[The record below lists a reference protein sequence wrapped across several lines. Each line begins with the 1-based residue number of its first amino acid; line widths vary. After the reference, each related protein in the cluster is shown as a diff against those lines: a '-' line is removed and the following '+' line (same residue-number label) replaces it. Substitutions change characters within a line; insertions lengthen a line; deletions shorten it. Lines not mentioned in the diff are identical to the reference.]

1 MNRRTKLELTWIGK
15 DQEPQLEPRIL
26 IEDPELS
33 YHAPFRMSEND
44 IFDNRLI
51 FGDNLLALKALE
63 QEFAGKI
70 KCIYIDPPYN
80 TGNAFEHYDDGL
92 EHSLWLSLMKQ
103 RIDILWKLLKDDGV
117 IFVQIDNTEQA
128 YLKVMMDEIFGR
140 KNFLSQI
147 SYERSGS
154 AGIGQGGSFLLNN
167 TEYILVYAKN
177 KQMIGD
183 IEAKS
188 YKPLEKE
195 VMQRYNKILVN
206 EGDKLLVDEFVSK
219 SNGMP
224 IQIYKHSNFEF
235 QTISLSNFSA
245 RKSEIERIYFENFTR
260 IFRTTNPQ
268 AENTFQNELIS
279 KMDKNSLYSVVY
291 TPSRGK
297 DKDRLVTRYYYN
309 NELFAWLSDSAEIK
323 DGRVVKT
330 NKLGDFWR
338 NEDIPK
344 ANLANEGGV
353 DFKRGK
359 KPEYLI
365 KVILDMVTDPGDW
378 VLDSFAGSGTTGA
391 VAHKMGRRW
400 IMIELGEH
408 CHTHIIPRLKSVID
422 GKDQGGISKMV
433 NWKGGGGFRYYR
445 LAPSLLEKDKFGN
458 WVISKQYN
466 AAMLAEAM
474 CKHMGFT
481 YCPDDNVYWKQ
492 GKSTERDYIYTTTQL
507 ITREIADQIQEQMA
521 EGETLLICCKAY
533 TVNPDDYPNI
543 TFVKIPQ
550 AVLKKCEFGR
560 DDYSLSV
567 SQLPPKETVE
577 QVELFG
583 EEDGQ

>member
-1 MNRRTKLELTWIGK
+1 MSGRTKLELTWIGK
-15 DQEPQLEPRIL
+15 DQEPKLEPRIL

-33 YHAPFRMSEND
+33 YHAPFRVSEND

-63 QEFAGKI
+63 QEFTGKI

-92 EHSLWLSLMKQ
+92 EHSIWLNLMKA
-103 RIDILWKLLKDDGV
+103 RLEILKNLLSDDGG
-117 IFVQIDNTEQA
+117 IFIQIDDEEMA
-128 YLKVMMDEIFGR
+128 YLKVLMDEIFGR
-140 KNFLSQI
+140 RNFVTSICVKMSHLSGVKMSHINKKPPKLKEFILIYSKNRDTFLINPVFEKVAWEESL
-147 SYERSGS
+147 ERYTQFIVNKDDPIEKWKVITVKQAALN
-154 AGIGQGGSFLLNN
+154 AGIDINN
-167 TEYILVYAKN
+167 SPEY
-177 KQMIGD
+177 
-183 IEAKS
+183 
-188 YKPLEKE
+188 EKF
-195 VMQRYNKILVN
+195 KIDN
-206 EGDKLLVDEFVSK
+206 SD
-219 SNGMP
+219 N
-224 IQIYKHSNFEF
+224 
-235 QTISLSNFSA
+235 
-245 RKSEIERIYFENFTR
+245 
-260 IFRTTNPQ
+260 IFRTARNRSLETKDMQ
-268 AENTFQNELIS
+268 KNTFYKIQTRTGLEKIIY
-279 KMDKNSLYSVVY
+279 NSEEV
-291 TPSRGK
+291 
-297 DKDRLVTRYYYN
+297 
-309 NELFAWLSDSAEIK
+309 LFASDKIMEI
-323 DGRVVKT
+323 DGERSPY
-330 NKLGDFWR
+330 NALGDIWT
-338 NEDIPK
+338 DIGIN
-344 ANLANEGGV
+344 NLHNEGGV
-353 DFKRGK
+353 DFRNGK
-359 KPEYLI
+359 KPEKLI
-365 KVILDMVTDPGDW
+365 KRIIEMMTEPGDW

-422 GKDQGGISKMV
+422 GTDQSGISKSV

-481 YCPDDNVYWKQ
+481 YCPDEHVYWKQ

-507 ITREIADQIQEQMA
+507 VTREIADQIQAQMA

-567 SQLPPKETVE
+567 SQLPTKETVE

>member
-1 MNRRTKLELTWIGK
+1 MSGRTKLELTWIGK
-15 DQEPQLEPRIL
+15 DQEPKLEPRIL

-33 YHAPFRMSEND
+33 YHAPFRVSEND

-63 QEFAGKI
+63 QEFTGKI
-70 KCIYIDPPYN
+70 KCIFIDPPYN
-80 TGNAFEHYDDGL
+80 TGSAFSHYDDGL
-92 EHSLWLSLMKQ
+92 EHSIWLSMMRDRLVLL
-103 RIDILWKLLKDDGV
+103 RTLLKNDGSIWITIDDNEV
-117 IFVQIDNTEQA
+117 H
-128 YLKVMMDEIFGR
+128 YLKVLCDEVFGR
-140 KNFLSQI
+140 NNFVAHCIWQKVYS
-147 SYERSGS
+147 ERMDAKGFSNS
-154 AGIGQGGSFLLNN
+154 HDH
-167 TEYILVYAKN
+167 ILVY
-177 KQMIGD
+177 
-183 IEAKS
+183 
-188 YKPLEKE
+188 
-195 VMQRYNKILVN
+195 
-206 EGDKLLVDEFVSK
+206 
-219 SNGMP
+219 
-224 IQIYKHSNFEF
+224 
-235 QTISLSNFSA
+235 
-245 RKSEIERIYFENFTR
+245 RKSEAFKVKQLPKEQNQQQFNFYDEVAKKYYRRRSLRKEGSESLRTDRPSMWYPIQAPDGSLIFPIKPDGTEGRWRWKEENVKERYS
-260 IFRTTNPQ
+260 
-268 AENTFQNELIS
+268 ELEFV
-279 KMDKNSLYSVVY
+279 K
-291 TPSRGK
+291 
-297 DKDRLVTRYYYN
+297 
-309 NELFAWLSDSAEIK
+309 K
-323 DGRVVKT
+323 DGRWEIYVKQYLHDNPMRPPSTIWFQEEVGHNHEAKLEVKMFNKDVVFDT
-330 NKLGDFWR
+330 
-338 NEDIPK
+338 P
-344 ANLANEGGV
+344 
-353 DFKRGK
+353 
-359 KPEYLI
+359 KPERLLKRI
-365 KVILDMVTDPGDW
+365 IELSTDPNDI

-422 GKDQGGISKMV
+422 GTDQSGISKSV

-481 YCPDDNVYWKQ
+481 YCPDENVYWKQ

-507 ITREIADQIQEQMA
+507 VTREIADQIQEQMA

-567 SQLPPKETVE
+567 SQLPTKETVE

>member
-1 MNRRTKLELTWIGK
+1 MSGRTKLELTWIGK
-15 DQEPQLEPRIL
+15 DQEPKLEPRIL

-33 YHAPFRMSEND
+33 YHAPFRVSEND

-63 QEFAGKI
+63 QEFTGKI

-92 EHSLWLSLMKQ
+92 EHSIWLNLMKA
-103 RIDILWKLLKDDGV
+103 RLEILKNLLSDDGG
-117 IFVQIDNTEQA
+117 IFIQIDDEEMA
-128 YLKVMMDEIFGR
+128 YLKVLMDEIFGR
-140 KNFLSQI
+140 RNFVTSICVKMSHLSGVKMSHINKKPPKLKEFILIYSKNRDTFLINPVFEKVAWEESL
-147 SYERSGS
+147 ERYTQFIVNKDDPIEKWKVITVKQAALN
-154 AGIGQGGSFLLNN
+154 AGIDINN
-167 TEYILVYAKN
+167 SPEY
-177 KQMIGD
+177 
-183 IEAKS
+183 
-188 YKPLEKE
+188 EKF
-195 VMQRYNKILVN
+195 KIDN
-206 EGDKLLVDEFVSK
+206 SD
-219 SNGMP
+219 N
-224 IQIYKHSNFEF
+224 
-235 QTISLSNFSA
+235 
-245 RKSEIERIYFENFTR
+245 
-260 IFRTTNPQ
+260 IFRTARNRSLETKDMQ
-268 AENTFQNELIS
+268 KNTFYKIQTRTGLEKIIY
-279 KMDKNSLYSVVY
+279 NSEEV
-291 TPSRGK
+291 
-297 DKDRLVTRYYYN
+297 
-309 NELFAWLSDSAEIK
+309 LFASDKIMEI
-323 DGRVVKT
+323 DGERSPY
-330 NKLGDFWR
+330 NALGDIWT
-338 NEDIPK
+338 DIGIN
-344 ANLANEGGV
+344 NLHNEGGV
-353 DFKRGK
+353 DFRNGK
-359 KPEYLI
+359 KPEKLI
-365 KVILDMVTDPGDW
+365 KRIIEMMTEPGDW

-422 GKDQGGISKMV
+422 GTDQSGISKSV

-481 YCPDDNVYWKQ
+481 YCPDEHVYWKQ

-507 ITREIADQIQEQMA
+507 VTREIVDQIQEQMA

-567 SQLPPKETVE
+567 SQLPTKETVE